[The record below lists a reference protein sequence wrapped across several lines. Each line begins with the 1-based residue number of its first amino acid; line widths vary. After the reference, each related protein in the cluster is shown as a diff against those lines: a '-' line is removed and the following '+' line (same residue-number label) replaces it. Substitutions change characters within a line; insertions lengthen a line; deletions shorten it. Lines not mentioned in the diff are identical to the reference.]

1 MEREMQ
7 ITREDI
13 INTIK
18 EADVM
23 FSTDNLQ
30 DDINL
35 ADQGLDSLDAVTVYL
50 LIEEKFDIKIP
61 DTDLERVRTLNDIVD
76 YINNKK

>member
-1 MEREMQ
+1 MQ

-23 FSTDNLQ
+23 FSTENLQ
-30 DDINL
+30 DDISL

-61 DTDLERVRTLNDIVD
+61 DADLERVQTLSDIVN
-76 YINNKK
+76 YVNNKK

>member
-1 MEREMQ
+1 MQ

-30 DDINL
+30 DDISL

-61 DTDLERVRTLNDIVD
+61 DADLEKVQTLGDIVN
-76 YINNKK
+76 YVNNKK